1 VRKVAP
7 EFYDD
12 IPHYHSWIKVIWDY
26 IMDEKIS
33 PYARVKR
40 VTLENREIEEL
51 KAKGGLV
58 K

>member
-1 VRKVAP
+1 
-7 EFYDD
+7 
-12 IPHYHSWIKVIWDY
+12 
-26 IMDEKIS
+26 MDEKIS